1 MSDTIRSDEVGFG
14 ALRSS
19 FGKIVEAVRKA
30 CLECYG
36 SRLSALAVFGSV
48 GRGTPRPDSDLDL
61 LLVADG
67 LPDGRLRRVEEF
79 AAVESLVEPVV
90 DDARNQGVHTR
101 LSPVF
106 KTPEEL
112 RHGSPLFLD
121 LVDDAVVLV
130 DRDGAL
136 RGQLEHLRGRLR
148 ELGARRVWSGDAWYW
163 DLKPDYRVGEVFEL

>member
-1 MSDTIRSDEVGFG
+1 MSNVTRSDEAGSG
-14 ALRSS
+14 ALRSG
-19 FGKIVEAVRKA
+19 FGRIVEAVRKA

-61 LLVADG
+61 LVVADG
-67 LPDGRLRRVEEF
+67 LPDGRLCRVEQF
-79 AAVESLVEPVV
+79 AAVEKLVEPVISV
-90 DDARNQGVHTR
+90 AWSEGVHTR

-112 RHGSPLFLD
+112 RRGSPLFLD
-121 LVDDAVVLV
+121 LIDDAIVLV

-136 RGQLEHLRGRLR
+136 RDQLERLRGRLR
-148 ELGARRVWSGDAWYW
+148 ELGARRVWLGDAWYW
-163 DLKPDYRVGEVFEL
+163 DLKPDYHVGEVFEL

>member
-1 MSDTIRSDEVGFG
+1 MRNDETAYG
-14 ALRSS
+14 ALRSTI
-19 FGKIVEAVRKA
+19 GRIVETVRKA
-30 CLECYG
+30 SLECYG

-61 LLVADG
+61 LVVADA

-79 AAVESLVEPVV
+79 AGVERLVQPILSAAQNE
-90 DDARNQGVHTR
+90 GLHTR
-101 LSPVF
+101 LSPIF

-121 LVDDAVVLV
+121 LVDDAIILV

-136 RGQLEHLRGRLR
+136 RGQLEHLRTRLL
-148 ELGARRVWSGDAWYW
+148 ELGARRIWLGDAWYW